1 MGILHK
7 KLLGISSLL
16 GVLLRSRS
24 KLMTSVKYFPLFDS
38 LCCELFV
45 THLNYNGRDFS
56 FVTDSFLPDSLGI
69 NHLFCHKNAVVS
81 LSNLNI

>member
-45 THLNYNGRDFS
+45 THLNYN
-56 FVTDSFLPDSLGI
+56 VTDSFLPDSLGI